1 MNPTQP
7 DDRQHIYVYRG
18 SLPLWL
24 AALLLMPVGLLFLF
38 SLAVAL
44 SGGLLGLLVLPV
56 LWQWKRRRP
65 PDRQCIELDASEWRT
80 IDGPPPEEPGRR

>member
-1 MNPTQP
+1 MNPNRP
-7 DDRQHIYVYRG
+7 DDPRPIFLYRG

-24 AALLLMPVGLLFLF
+24 AALLLVPVGLLFLF

-44 SGGLLGLLVLPV
+44 SGGVLGLLVLPV
-56 LWQWKRRRP
+56 LWHWKRRRV

-80 IDGPPPEEPGRR
+80 IDGPPRRDPGRH